1 MPGEA
6 SFTSHE
12 GAPVNLVTA
21 LPAEARPLVRH
32 LRLRAVATPGPWTVY
47 GRDSLRLIVSGIGR
61 TAAAAACGYL
71 HALRG
76 SPPHGAWLNVGL
88 GGHRELEPGE
98 VRLAHRITCAAT
110 GGTWYP
116 MRVFASPCTGA
127 EVCTVDRPENHYPE
141 PVIYDMEAAAFFAT
155 AVRTTSA
162 ELVHVVKVISDNRQ
176 APAQRFD
183 RDTVG
188 DLMGRALPVLDSLL
202 ATLSALA
209 AEQAPRRGPPNELP
223 TFTRRWHFTATRG
236 AELEKLLRRW
246 QFLRPD
252 TLALEH
258 CQTLPD
264 ARRVLAC
271 LRATLDA
278 TATRSAEA

>member
-1 MPGEA
+1 M
-6 SFTSHE
+6 
-12 GAPVNLVTA
+12 A
-21 LPAEARPLVRH
+21 LPAEARPVVRH
-32 LRLRAVATPGPWTVY
+32 LRLRTLAHPGPWTIY
-47 GRDSLRLIVSGIGR
+47 ERDSLRLIVSGIGR

-76 SPPHGAWLNVGL
+76 SPRHGAWLNLGL
-88 GGHRELEPGE
+88 GGHGELEPGA

-110 GGTWYP
+110 GATWYP

-176 APAQRFD
+176 VPAECFD
-183 RDTVG
+183 RDKVG
-188 DLMGRALPVLDSLL
+188 ELVGEALPVLDSLL
-202 ATLSALA
+202 ASLSTLAG
-209 AEQAPRRGPPNELP
+209 EQTRRRGPPDELDA
-223 TFTRRWHFTATRG
+223 FIGRWHFTATRR

-264 ARRVLAC
+264 ARQVLAC
-271 LRATLDA
+271 LRDTLDEP
-278 TATRSAEA
+278 TTRSAEV